1 MIQKYFLKIS
11 NSLSYHFLRKSAAHL
26 IHFSII
32 FSTRSTV
39 WFFDC
44 IRQCR
49 HIHTPRNFVARG
61 ILIMFLTGPSVNL
74 SVFFL
79 CVCVCMCVCFFFLP
93 FFGGVG
99 GGGQRNSYLTASRNF
114 VNFCSH
120 FGNNV
125 QTRIL
130 PGYSDSIIFSGTFGP
145 FYLRIV
151 AIC

>member
-11 NSLSYHFLRKSAAHL
+11 NSLSYHFLRKLAAHL

-61 ILIMFLTGPSVNL
+61 ILIMFLTGPSVSP
-74 SVFFL
+74 SVFFSL
-79 CVCVCMCVCFFFLP
+79 FCVCALFFF
-93 FFGGVG
+93 
-99 GGGQRNSYLTASRNF
+99 
-114 VNFCSH
+114 VNATPIKPLH
-120 FGNNV
+120 G
-125 QTRIL
+125 IL
-130 PGYSDSIIFSGTFGP
+130 
-145 FYLRIV
+145 
-151 AIC
+151 

>member
-1 MIQKYFLKIS
+1 MQGFMQLSKFWWMAVAGREKHTGFEQELRNIKKKLLFIIKIKHISMIQKYFLKIS

-61 ILIMFLTGPSVNL
+61 ILIMFLTGPSVCPL
-74 SVFFL
+74 VFFSL
-79 CVCVCMCVCFFFLP
+79 FCVCVCFFFC
-93 FFGGVG
+93 
-99 GGGQRNSYLTASRNF
+99 QRNSY
-114 VNFCSH
+114 
-120 FGNNV
+120 
-125 QTRIL
+125 
-130 PGYSDSIIFSGTFGP
+130 
-145 FYLRIV
+145 
-151 AIC
+151 